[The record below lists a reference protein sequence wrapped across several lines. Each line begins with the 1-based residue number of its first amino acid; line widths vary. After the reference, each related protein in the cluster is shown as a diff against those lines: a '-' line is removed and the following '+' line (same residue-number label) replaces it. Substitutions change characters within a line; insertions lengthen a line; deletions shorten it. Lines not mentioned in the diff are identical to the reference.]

1 VSRADRD
8 PSRRPDDR
16 AVHDPDKLSGR
27 GCDDL
32 HRPPARCGS
41 NPDADGDLP
50 PPAPG
55 RGWNPDAPRG
65 DLPPPT
71 AGSAGISLSGWPAE
85 VTPPAARPADTSLP
99 HPWAL
104 DLPPSPATGTAD
116 HRSPHPRPP
125 RGRPSAAA
133 ESADA
138 SPEAA
143 WSARVLRPGAWL
155 DGPSASA
162 WPGGLVGGG
171 DAGQGDLAVPG
182 GDDVGGVGAV
192 AAGRW
197 DRGSPVGA
205 ALVRR
210 PWARGASPRLRPGWY
225 GYRPTASVELPAW
238 AAEIAFTIERPVDGE
253 LQALALLR
261 APARVGWLAG
271 MVETFAEV
279 EVAAGVRPAAGVGSL
294 AGPGSRRGSR
304 LLPGPR
310 LPGLVP
316 VSPADAQAGL
326 AAAGARGLPAPLRR
340 RRPAASGAAV
350 SWRSGAGS
358 IVTCDGP
365 CGMSAQ
371 AVVALG
377 GLGEAGA
384 ITPPPGGALVLRA
397 WRTRRSWGVASG
409 LVIGAA
415 TALGLGRAAAR
426 AAVGL
431 RGAGWPAVV
440 LRGSTA
446 LDLARAGSPG
456 HAAPVAAARAM
467 AGPQVAAL
475 FEAFLAAGLGGAAT
489 RSPAATSPWEL
500 AVTP

>member
-8 PSRRPDDR
+8 PGRRPDDR

-32 HRPPARCGS
+32 HRPPAGRGS
-41 NPDADGDLP
+41 NPDA
-50 PPAPG
+50 
-55 RGWNPDAPRG
+55 RG

-71 AGSAGISLSGWPAE
+71 AGSAGISSHGGWPAE
-85 VTPPAARPADTSLP
+85 VTPPATRPADTSLP

-104 DLPPSPATGTAD
+104 DLPPTPATGTAD
-116 HRSPHPRPP
+116 HRSPHPWPP

-182 GDDVGGVGAV
+182 GDDVDGVGAV

-197 DRGSPVGA
+197 DRGGPVGA
-205 ALVRR
+205 AAVRR

-225 GYRPTASVELPAW
+225 GYRPTAGAELPAW

-279 EVAAGVRPAAGVGSL
+279 EVAAVCGQPRALARWRVPDRAVARACCRVRGCLGWCP
-294 AGPGSRRGSR
+294 SRPRTR
-304 LLPGPR
+304 KRVWPLPGREDFPLR
-310 LPGLVP
+310 CDVG
-316 VSPADAQAGL
+316 GRRR
-326 AAAGARGLPAPLRR
+326 AARRCRGDRGLD
-340 RRPAASGAAV
+340 
-350 SWRSGAGS
+350 RS
-358 IVTCDGP
+358 
-365 CGMSAQ
+365 
-371 AVVALG
+371 
-377 GLGEAGA
+377 
-384 ITPPPGGALVLRA
+384 
-397 WRTRRSWGVASG
+397 
-409 LVIGAA
+409 
-415 TALGLGRAAAR
+415 
-426 AAVGL
+426 
-431 RGAGWPAVV
+431 
-440 LRGSTA
+440 
-446 LDLARAGSPG
+446 
-456 HAAPVAAARAM
+456 
-467 AGPQVAAL
+467 
-475 FEAFLAAGLGGAAT
+475 
-489 RSPAATSPWEL
+489 
-500 AVTP
+500 